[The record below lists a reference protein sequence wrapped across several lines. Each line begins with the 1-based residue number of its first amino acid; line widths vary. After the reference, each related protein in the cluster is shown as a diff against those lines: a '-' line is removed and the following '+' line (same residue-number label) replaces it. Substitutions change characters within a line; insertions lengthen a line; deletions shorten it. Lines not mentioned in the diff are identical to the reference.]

1 MKFLHTSDW
10 HVGKVLKGRSRLDEQ
25 RAVLREIVQV
35 ARDHQVDAVL
45 VAGDL
50 YESPAPSADAQQ
62 LVVQVLLALRRTGA
76 EVIAIAG
83 NHDHAATFDAYR
95 PLMASTGITLVG
107 SARVAADGGVVE
119 FTARSTGEP
128 VIVALL
134 PFLSQRHAVRA
145 AQLVTKTPREA
156 AAAYGRLVRDL
167 LAALTTSF
175 RDDAVN
181 LVMAHLMAARGK
193 LGGGERS
200 AQSIVE
206 YWVPD
211 DAFPPDAH
219 YVALG
224 HLHRRQSLPGP
235 CPVHYCGSPI
245 ALDFGE
251 QDNPSVVLVVEAEI
265 GALTRITA
273 EVPIRSGRRLRT
285 VCGAIDELA
294 QRADSFGDDYLRVLL
309 CEPARAGLQQEVR
322 RLLPNALEVRIDPKF
337 TASVD
342 PLNTVRP
349 STPPVGVERSPAEL
363 LHEYCVTRELVDER
377 VEALFARLHDQV
389 TTGNTCGGKDPR

>member
-1 MKFLHTSDW
+1 MRFLHTSDW
-10 HVGKVLKGRSRLDEQ
+10 HVGKVLKGHSRLDEQ

-35 ARDHQVDAVL
+35 ARDHRVDAVL

-50 YESPAPSADAQQ
+50 YESSAPSAEAQQ

-95 PLMASTGITLVG
+95 PLMASTGITLAGGVRG
-107 SARVAADGGVVE
+107 AADGGVVE

-134 PFLSQRHAVRA
+134 PFVSQRHAVRA
-145 AQLVTKTPREA
+145 AQLVTMTPGEA
-156 AAAYGRLVRDL
+156 AAGYGLLVRDL
-167 LAALTTSF
+167 LAALTAGF

-181 LVMAHLMAARGK
+181 LVTAHLMAARGK

-200 AQSIVE
+200 AQSIVD
-206 YWVPD
+206 YWVPE

-224 HLHRRQSLPGP
+224 HLHRRQSLPAP

-251 QDNPSVVLVVEAEI
+251 QDNPSVVLIVEAEV
-265 GALTRITA
+265 GAPARITA

-285 VCGAIDELA
+285 VRGAMNELA
-294 QRADSFGDDYLRVLL
+294 RHAEEFGDDYLRVLL
-309 CEPARAGLQQEVR
+309 CEPSRAGLQQDVR
-322 RLLPNALEVRIDPKF
+322 RLLPNALEVRIDPAF
-337 TASVD
+337 AAPVD
-342 PLNTVRP
+342 PVNPVDTARP
-349 STPPVGVERSPAEL
+349 ARTAAGVERGPAEL
-363 LHEYCVTRELVDER
+363 LHEYCVTRELIDER

-389 TTGNTCGGKDPR
+389 TTGNT

>member
-10 HVGKVLKGRSRLDEQ
+10 HVGKVLKGHSRLDEQ

-50 YESPAPSADAQQ
+50 YESSAPSADAQQ
-62 LVVQVLLALRRTGA
+62 LVVQVLLALQRTGA

-107 SARVAADGGVVE
+107 SPRPADDGGVVE

-128 VIVALL
+128 VVVALL

-156 AAAYGRLVRDL
+156 AAGYGRLVRDL
-167 LAALTTSF
+167 LAALTAGF

-181 LVMAHLMAARGK
+181 LVMAHLMAAGGR

-206 YWVPD
+206 YWVPGG
-211 DAFPPDAH
+211 AFPPDAH

-224 HLHRRQSLPGP
+224 HVHRRQSLPAP
-235 CPVHYCGSPI
+235 CPVHYCGSPM

-251 QDNPSVVLVVEAEI
+251 QDNPSVVLVVEAEV
-265 GALTRITA
+265 GAAARITA
-273 EVPIRSGRRLRT
+273 EVPIRAGRRLRT
-285 VCGAIDELA
+285 VRGTVDELT
-294 QRADSFGDDYLRVLL
+294 QRAGSFGDDYLRVLL
-309 CEPARAGLQQEVR
+309 CEPARAGLRQDVQ
-322 RLLPNALEVRIDPKF
+322 RLLPNALEVRIAPEF
-337 TASVD
+337 AAPVHT
-342 PLNTVRP
+342 PGP
-349 STPPVGVERSPAEL
+349 STPADGLERSPAEL
-363 LHEYCVTRELVDER
+363 FHEYCVSGGLVDER

-389 TTGNTCGGKDPR
+389 TTETPNGGKEPR

>member
-10 HVGKVLKGRSRLDEQ
+10 HVGKVLKGHSRLDEQ

-35 ARDHQVDAVL
+35 AQDHHVDAVL
-45 VAGDL
+45 IAGDV
-50 YESPAPSADAQQ
+50 YESSAPSAEAQQ
-62 LVVQVLLALRRTGA
+62 LVVQTLLALRRTGA

-95 PLMASTGITLVG
+95 PLMASTGITLAGGV
-107 SARVAADGGVVE
+107 RVAADGGVVK

-145 AQLVTKTPREA
+145 AHLVTKTPGEA
-156 AAAYGRLVRDL
+156 AAGYGLMVRDL
-167 LAALTTSF
+167 LAALTIGF

-224 HLHRRQSLPGP
+224 HLHRRQSLPAP

-251 QDNPSVVLVVEAEI
+251 QDNPSVVLVVEAEV
-265 GALTRITA
+265 GALARITA

-285 VCGAIDELA
+285 VRGAIDELA
-294 QRADSFGDDYLRVLL
+294 QRAEEFGDDYLRVSL
-309 CEPARAGLQQEVR
+309 CEPARAGLQQDVR
-322 RLLPNALEVRIDPKF
+322 RLLPNALEVRLDPEF

-342 PLNTVRP
+342 PVNTTRP
-349 STPPVGVERSPAEL
+349 ARTAAGVERSPAEL
-363 LHEYCVTRELVDER
+363 LHEYCVTRELIDER

-389 TTGNTCGGKDPR
+389 TIGNT

>member
-1 MKFLHTSDW
+1 MRFLHTSDW
-10 HVGKVLKGRSRLDEQ
+10 HVGKVLKGHSRLDEQ

-35 ARDHQVDAVL
+35 ARDHRVDAVL

-50 YESPAPSADAQQ
+50 YESSAPSADAQQ

-95 PLMASTGITLVG
+95 PLMASTGITLAGGVRG
-107 SARVAADGGVVE
+107 AADGGVVE

-128 VIVALL
+128 VMVALL
-134 PFLSQRHAVRA
+134 PFVSQRHAVRA

-156 AAAYGRLVRDL
+156 AAGYGLLVRDL
-167 LAALTTSF
+167 LAALTAGF

-181 LVMAHLMAARGK
+181 LVTAHLMAARGK

-224 HLHRRQSLPGP
+224 HLHRRQSLPAP

-251 QDNPSVVLVVEAEI
+251 QDDPSVVLVVEAEI
-265 GALTRITA
+265 GAPARIIA

-285 VCGAIDELA
+285 VRGAVDELA
-294 QRADSFGDDYLRVLL
+294 RHVEEFGDDYLRVLL
-309 CEPARAGLQQEVR
+309 CEPARAGLQQDVR
-322 RLLPNALEVRIDPKF
+322 RLLPNALEVR
-337 TASVD
+337 VD
-342 PLNTVRP
+342 PAFAAPVNPVNARP
-349 STPPVGVERSPAEL
+349 STPAAGVERGPAEL

-377 VEALFARLHDQV
+377 VEALFARLHDQA
-389 TTGNTCGGKDPR
+389 TTGNA

>member
-35 ARDHQVDAVL
+35 ARDHHVDAVL

-50 YESPAPSADAQQ
+50 YESSAPSADAQQ
-62 LVVQVLLALRRTGA
+62 LVVQALLALRRTGA

-95 PLMASTGITLVG
+95 PLMASTGITLAGGVRG
-107 SARVAADGGVVE
+107 AADGGVVT

-145 AQLVTKTPREA
+145 AQLVTKTPGEA
-156 AAAYGRLVRDL
+156 AAGYGLLVRDL
-167 LAALTTSF
+167 LAALTVGF

-224 HLHRRQSLPGP
+224 HLHRRQALPAP

-251 QDNPSVVLVVEAEI
+251 QDNTSVVLVVEARV
-265 GALTRITA
+265 GAPARITA

-285 VCGAIDELA
+285 VRGTIDELA
-294 QRADSFGDDYLRVLL
+294 RCAEEFGDDYLRVWL
-309 CEPARAGLQQEVR
+309 CEPARAGLQQDVR

-337 TASVD
+337 AASVD
-342 PLNTVRP
+342 PVNAARP
-349 STPPVGVERSPAEL
+349 TRTAAGAERSPAEL
-363 LHEYCVTRELVDER
+363 LHEYCVTRELIDER
-377 VEALFARLHDQV
+377 VETLFARLHDQA
-389 TTGNTCGGKDPR
+389 TTGNT